1 MFEYF
6 PTNYIWSL
14 GVAAT
19 LNSGGAIDEVDR
31 ACRPIRDAAAK
42 GDAGT
47 RDLMLAWK
55 RVADQVADQARE
67 AEAAGHHRT
76 AGQKYFRSAAYV
88 CQAERMLSSKDPER
102 IPFYQ
107 EGLDAMQ
114 KSFDLVDPAT
124 SRVSI
129 PFEAPHGPTELPAYF
144 MKAARPDGT
153 PAPTMIMWNGLD
165 STKEHMYTSGWP
177 QELAQRGIST
187 LMVDC
192 PGSGE
197 ALRFLGLKSRVETE
211 DWAKACVDH
220 LETRDDVD
228 QRRIGLAGWSLGG
241 YYAPRAA
248 AFEKRLALVVA
259 WGANHNWGEVQ
270 KRRLER
276 EGENPVPHY
285 WEHVLW
291 VWGYDDVETFIK
303 AAEDVHLNGI
313 VEQITVPFLI
323 THGQNDRQIPVEY
336 AHQSYDQAV
345 NSPNRELRIFTP
357 EEGATEHVGLDHLP
371 HVGAFT
377 ADWIED
383 RFAELN

>member
-31 ACRPIRDAAAK
+31 ACRPIRDAAER

-67 AEAAGHHRT
+67 AEAEGHTRT

-114 KSFDLVDPAT
+114 KSFDLVDPAIT
-124 SRVSI
+124 RVAV
-129 PFEAPHGPTELPAYF
+129 PFEGSELPAYF
-144 MKAARPDGT
+144 LEAHRADGT
-153 PAPTMIMWNGLD
+153 RAPTVIMWNGLD

-197 ALRFLGLKSRVETE
+197 ALRFLGLKSRVKTE
-211 DWAKACVDH
+211 DWAAACVDY

-228 QRRIGLAGWSLGG
+228 LDRIGLVGWSLGG

-248 AFEKRLALVVA
+248 AFEKRIKLVVA

-270 KRRLER
+270 KKRLER

-303 AAEDVHLNGI
+303 AAADVHLNGV

-323 THGQNDRQIPVEY
+323 AHGANDRQIPVEY

-345 NSPNRELRIFTP
+345 NSPKRTLRIFTP
-357 EEGATEHVGLDHLP
+357 DEGATEHVGLDHLP
-371 HVGAFT
+371 HVSIFI
-377 ADWIED
+377 ADWIAD
-383 RFAELN
+383 AFGATA